1 MEKYISFSLG
11 CMDFID
17 SFQFMSSSLAKL
29 IENLAKEGPKT
40 FKHMMTYFHDD
51 KMILFLRKQVYPY
64 EYFDSE
70 SKITEQELPPIEAF
84 YSSLSG
90 ECITEEDYAHA
101 QTAWREFELQNIE
114 QYHDLY
120 IFTDVLSLADVF
132 ENFRDICLNYYGLDA
147 AHFYTSPGL
156 TWQAA
161 L

>member
-1 MEKYISFSLG
+1 
-11 CMDFID
+11 
-17 SFQFMSSSLAKL
+17 
-29 IENLAKEGPKT
+29 
-40 FKHMMTYFHDD
+40 MMTYFHDD
-51 KMILFLRKQVYPY
+51 KMILFLRKPVYPY

-70 SKITEQELPPIEAF
+70 SKIAEQELPSIEAF

-101 QTAWREFELQNIE
+101 QTAWREFELQNIA

-120 IFTDVLSLADVF
+120 VFTDVLSLADVF

-156 TWQAA
+156 T
-161 L
+161 

>member
-1 MEKYISFSLG
+1 MKVCHHVLKCFWSFLCRFSISF
-11 CMDFID
+11 
-17 SFQFMSSSLAKL
+17 A
-29 IENLAKEGPKT
+29 N
-40 FKHMMTYFHDD
+40 DD
-51 KMILFLRKQVYPY
+51 DINWKD

-101 QTAWREFELQNIE
+101 QTAWREFELQNIG

-120 IFTDVLSLADVF
+120 VFTDVLSLADVF
-132 ENFRDICLNYYGLDA
+132 ENFRDIYLNYYGLDA

-156 TWQAA
+156 T
-161 L
+161 

>member
-11 CMDFID
+11 YMDFID
-17 SFQFMSSSLAKL
+17 SFQFMSSSLEKL
-29 IENLAKEGPKT
+29 MENLAKEGVSK
-40 FKHMMTYFHDD
+40 FEHMTDYFGDE
-51 KMILFLRKQVYPY
+51 KIKLLLRKQVYLY

-70 SKITEQELPPIEAF
+70 SKFTEKQLPPTES
-84 YSSLSG
+84 YCSSLSG

-101 QTAWREFELQNIE
+101 QTAWREFELQNIA

-120 IFTDVLSLADVF
+120 VFTDVLSLADVF

-156 TWQAA
+156 T
-161 L
+161 